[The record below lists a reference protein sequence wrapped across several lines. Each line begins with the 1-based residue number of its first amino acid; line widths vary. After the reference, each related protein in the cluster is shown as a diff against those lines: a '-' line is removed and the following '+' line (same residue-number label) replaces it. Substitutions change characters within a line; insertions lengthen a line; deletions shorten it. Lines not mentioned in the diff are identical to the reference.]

1 MSGDN
6 GNGRRANVFRG
17 YRTSPATP
25 RGTAV
30 RFGGTDPQGPARI
43 RNSAAAAIGAGL
55 LSVILVASSNLADDG
70 SGSSGAA
77 TEERAPM
84 RQVEVDGIAF
94 RVRQGWTVQR
104 VAAEPL
110 TKWPIVADWDPQ
122 GRLVVAESAGVGRPI
137 QEHNRDVPHR
147 IVRLI
152 DRDGDGVFDDRI
164 VAAEAIAFP
173 EGVLCLGDDIFVSA
187 PPEIWRLTDTT
198 GDGVCDRRQVWF
210 DGETITNCANDL
222 HGPYLGRDGWIY
234 WTKGAFGEQTHRL
247 DGGEELH
254 TRASHLFR
262 RRPEG
267 GPIDVVASGGMD
279 NPVAIAFSPEGE
291 KFFSSTFLQHPADGR
306 RDGLAHA
313 VYGGVFGKD
322 HAVVHGHPRTG
333 PLLPV
338 MTHLGA
344 AAPSGLEWIDDPSPG
359 QGGGIALSLFNL
371 HRVTFHRLVPQAASY
386 RTEDHDWLVTD
397 QIDFHPTDVLLDDDG
412 SLIVVDTGGWYDLCC
427 PTSRVDQKTAPGGIY
442 RLWPD
447 APRIAGVGHPTREPS
462 GRRVDWAVPPAE
474 LVSRLDDPRPW
485 VRREAGR
492 RLRQDPESAVPLLDE
507 RFRDPSLPV
516 AVRLGA
522 LWGLCG
528 IGTAETLESITEH
541 AITGYGIAGPT
552 NPESLRADDT
562 RLARAACHAVGLHRY
577 AAARRPCESLLLASD
592 PALRRA
598 AAEALGRLGD
608 PESIAHL
615 LPAFERG
622 ALDRHEEHSRLYA
635 LIEIARGDPQGF
647 RNKAVDLWEQGSD
660 GIRGAILLARTQA
673 TAPAI
678 RQTDAE
684 TQTPGETADFPP
696 SSVLFEAVF
705 RADDRLRE
713 TAVATLAGRSDW
725 SPEHERL
732 LDRLRLAAGEPFAP
746 PAGPEDHGTSASPE
760 DVARGLRQ
768 LLVGRK
774 HQSEIGRWV
783 TDWIRDAPGLPRP
796 SQRLLLGL
804 LPDLADAKRIP
815 AEWVGPLADWLRI
828 ADAEGRDA
836 LTARLGSMTVPGQA
850 AGPLTETLLHV
861 AESATDDEE
870 RFRILAAL
878 PAGSRLRAERWE
890 DQLVQRL
897 TSDDPAVTAASSAVL
912 ARIDPSPAAV
922 DVILDRLRLVAPRH
936 LAITLEAAYRGADGD
951 QKARLLEVVRRV
963 PAAKTLPENFLSDLY
978 RRDSP
983 SLRERMEDVS
993 RQLFQPPEE
1002 IRLAVDR
1009 TLAGLPPGDPGRGLQ
1024 VFRGSKAQCSACHKM
1039 GYLGKDI
1046 GPPLTRIGASRT
1058 SEALLEAI
1066 LFPSARQEQSYQS
1079 VRVLT
1084 VDGRVHVGLVR
1095 DETSESIGLQL
1106 DGERA
1111 ITLSRDEIEQVTP
1124 SDVSLMPSGIAEL
1137 LSAQELADLLA
1148 LLRAAK

>member
-1 MSGDN
+1 M
-6 GNGRRANVFRG
+6 RA
-17 YRTSPATP
+17 A
-25 RGTAV
+25 
-30 RFGGTDPQGPARI
+30 
-43 RNSAAAAIGAGL
+43 
-55 LSVILVASSNLADDG
+55 
-70 SGSSGAA
+70 
-77 TEERAPM
+77 
-84 RQVEVDGIAF
+84 EVDGVAF

-104 VAAEPL
+104 VAAEPM

-164 VAAEAIAFP
+164 VAAEALAFP

-210 DGETITNCANDL
+210 DGKTLTNCANDL

-247 DGGEELH
+247 DGGGELH

-313 VYGGVFGKD
+313 PYGGVFGKD
-322 HAVVHGHPRTG
+322 HGVVHGHPRTG

-344 AAPSGLEWIDDPSPG
+344 AAPSGLEWIDDPWPG
-359 QGGGIALSLFNL
+359 AGGGIALSLFNL
-371 HRVTFHRLVPQAASY
+371 HRVTFHRLVPDGATY

-412 SLIVVDTGGWYDLCC
+412 SLIVIDTGGWYDLCC

-442 RLWPD
+442 RLRPD
-447 APRIAGVGHPTREPS
+447 TPHAPGVEHPTREPA

-485 VRREAGR
+485 VRREAAR
-492 RLRQDPESAVPLLDE
+492 RLRQDPESAVPLLDQS
-507 RFRDPSLPV
+507 FRDPSLPV

-522 LWGLCG
+522 LWGLG
-528 IGTAETLESITEH
+528 AIGTAEALETITEH
-541 AITGYGIAGPT
+541 AITAYGIAEPT
-552 NPESLRADDT
+552 NPESHRADDT
-562 RLARAACHAVGLHRY
+562 RLAHAACHAVGLYRY
-577 AAARRPCESLLLASD
+577 DAARQPCERLLSASD

-598 AAEALGRLGD
+598 AAEALGRFGVPD
-608 PESIAHL
+608 SVPHL
-615 LPAFERG
+615 LPAFEG
-622 ALDRHEEHSRLYA
+622 GNLDRHEAHSRLYA
-635 LIEIARGDPQGF
+635 LIEIARGDPDGF
-647 RNKAVDLWEQGSD
+647 RNQAIAQWEPGSD
-660 GIRGAILLARTQA
+660 RVRGAILLAWDQA

-696 SSVLFEAVF
+696 STDLFEAAF

-713 TAVATLAGRSDW
+713 AAVTILAGRSDW
-725 SPEHERL
+725 SPGHERL
-732 LDRLRLAAGEPFAP
+732 LDRLRLAAAGEPFAP
-746 PAGPEDHGTSASPE
+746 PAGPEDRDLSASPE

-861 AESATDDEE
+861 AESASDDEE
-870 RFRILAAL
+870 RFRTLAAL
-878 PAGSRLRAERWE
+878 PAGSRLLAEGWE

-897 TSDDPAVTAASSAVL
+897 TSDDPAVAAASSAVL
-912 ARIDPSPAAV
+912 ARVDLSPEAV
-922 DVILDRLRLVAPRH
+922 DAILDRLRMVAPRH
-936 LAITLEAAYRGADGD
+936 LAITLEAVHRGGDDD
-951 QKARLLEVVRRV
+951 QKARLLEVVAQI
-963 PAAKTLPENFLSDLY
+963 PAAKTLPEGLIRDLY
-978 RRDSP
+978 RRDPP
-983 SLRERMEDVS
+983 SLRRRSEDVT
-993 RQLFQPPEE
+993 RQLSQPPEE

-1024 VFRGSKAQCSACHKM
+1024 VFRGSKAQCSACHEM
-1039 GYLGKDI
+1039 GYLGKGI

-1058 SEALLEAI
+1058 PEALLEAI

-1084 VDGRVHVGLVR
+1084 IDGRVHVGLIR

-1106 DGERA
+1106 DGQRA
-1111 ITLSRDEIEQVTP
+1111 ITLARDEIEQVTP

-1137 LSAQELADLLA
+1137 LSDQELADLLA